1 MKKILYFFIAI
12 CISSC
17 STNQNKAEDVISES
31 IKSQIDAEWEYIPIK
46 FTRLSYA
53 LSNIEEEERYKEL
66 EAKYK
71 NVEYKYL
78 YDSIY
83 NDETYKADSAIYGK
97 EYADKTRIN
106 PSSEERDLII
116 KKIKHLKDKYT
127 PRKIGNGIIHMYIC
141 KTNFGDSLYFSKWIF
156 DDNFKI
162 RKIYKISEPIES
174 DSIKDRVEKLRKEKD
189 WDINSDLWNISTP
202 LN

>member
-1 MKKILYFFIAI
+1 
-12 CISSC
+12 
-17 STNQNKAEDVISES
+17 
-31 IKSQIDAEWEYIPIK
+31 
-46 FTRLSYA
+46 
-53 LSNIEEEERYKEL
+53 
-66 EAKYK
+66 
-71 NVEYKYL
+71 
-78 YDSIY
+78 
-83 NDETYKADSAIYGK
+83 
-97 EYADKTRIN
+97 
-106 PSSEERDLII
+106 
-116 KKIKHLKDKYT
+116 
-127 PRKIGNGIIHMYIC
+127 MYIC

>member
-12 CISSC
+12 CIASC
-17 STNQNKAEDVISES
+17 SASQNKAEDVISES
-31 IKSQIDAEWEYIPIK
+31 IKSQINAEWEYIPIK
-46 FTRLSYA
+46 FTKLSDA

-66 EAKYK
+66 KAKYEEVK
-71 NVEYKYL
+71 YKYL

-97 EYADKTRIN
+97 EYADKTRIK
-106 PSSEERDLII
+106 PSSSERNLII
-116 KKIKHLKDKYT
+116 EKINHLKAQYT

-141 KTNFGDSLYFSKWIF
+141 KTNFGDSLYFSKWIL

-162 RKIYKISEPIES
+162 KKIYKISEPIES
-174 DSIKDRVEKLRKEKD
+174 DSIKDRIKKLRKEKD
-189 WDINSDLWNISTP
+189 WDINSDLWDISTI